1 MVHGATGGGEAGGL
15 LGSQLEEEGAESYK
29 GEGKLTAGTVGVAEK
44 RATVLAAFGKS
55 KSFWVRWLLLLMLGL
70 LLPMLGLL
78 LLPGSRWQRRRF
90 LQRRERNGATTTC
103 DGLMAT

>member
-1 MVHGATGGGEAGGL
+1 VAHGATGGGEVGGL
-15 LGSQLEEEGAESYK
+15 LWSQLEEEGVESYK

-44 RATVLAAFGKS
+44 RDTILAAFGKS
-55 KSFWVRWLLLLMLGL
+55 KSFWVRWLLLPMLGL
-70 LLPMLGLL
+70 LLPR
-78 LLPGSRWQRRRF
+78 SRWQRRRF